1 MKAEY
6 KRDLKDNYLILS
18 AFEEKEEDDYS
29 IYMVEKN
36 KIPGLLPVHRSRMDG
51 ALLLN
56 YEITG
61 KQPLTSL
68 YEQKQLGCADI
79 LSILSELGDV
89 LETLQKYLLS
99 PENLVFDPEYIFL
112 EPDGK
117 KLCLC
122 YAPGVKNEA
131 SIQVLAEFIL
141 RRLDHKDA
149 GAVAAGYRFYGK
161 TLEENFSLQS
171 SLKELL
177 LEYQNRENGGIQ
189 GRYLESQGTYADE
202 QNKNGLD
209 FDYGGSGH
217 GRNFSMPE
225 RWKTNSGNG
234 EGDQGIGNVKKKRD
248 LNWADE
254 SSSGGGRQKSGQQD
268 EALKRLGMSNE
279 GDARYG
285 ESSGYGNGMRR
296 SDNFEYAASSEYRRS
311 SSYEEPEVIHK
322 TRRKDRN
329 IQKEDFPEGQ
339 AGDPGKSGHGKR
351 NTEKGKRENRSTKKN
366 RSTKESKNER
376 FADRIFQ
383 SVHPAVLLSALFL
396 LAALEILFYLG
407 YLQLTETGGAF
418 FLVLSVELLINSFWR
433 QSKEEKQKQKFER
446 WVDEEEDDE
455 EYQELIQEM
464 YQRPEPAAQPEE
476 IGETRCLTDLKSEPE
491 LRLIPV
497 RSPEG
502 GGPANGEFPDIIVRQ
517 GSVTVG
523 KMRQQCEVVLMAP
536 AISRMHAR
544 LEYRQGAYYLKD
556 LNSRNG
562 TFLNGERLMPQEARA
577 IEHGDRVAF
586 ADIQYRVV
594 KM

>member
-18 AFEEKEEDDYS
+18 ALEEKEEDDYS

-89 LETLQKYLLS
+89 IEILQKYLLS

-112 EPDGK
+112 EADRK

-122 YAPGVKNEA
+122 YAPGVKTEA
-131 SIQVLAEFIL
+131 SIRSLAEFIL
-141 RRLDHKDA
+141 RRLDHKNA
-149 GAVAAGYRFYGK
+149 EAVAAGYRFYEK

-177 LEYQNRENGGIQ
+177 LEYQNRENGQTGKALHR
-189 GRYLESQGTYADE
+189 GMS
-202 QNKNGLD
+202 K
-209 FDYGGSGH
+209 
-217 GRNFSMPE
+217 
-225 RWKTNSGNG
+225 
-234 EGDQGIGNVKKKRD
+234 EGDTRYDVLAG
-248 LNWADE
+248 
-254 SSSGGGRQKSGQQD
+254 
-268 EALKRLGMSNE
+268 
-279 GDARYG
+279 YG
-285 ESSGYGNGMRR
+285 ENTRSDETTEYGDGMRR
-296 SDNFEYAASSEYRRS
+296 SDKSGYAAGENQREESGYKRNEPYRAGVESRKAS
-311 SSYEEPEVIHK
+311 GYAVSPKYRGASLYEEPEVIHK
-322 TRRKDRN
+322 TRRKERN
-329 IQKEDFPEGQ
+329 SSEDDFLREQ
-339 AGDPGKSGHGKR
+339 AGD
-351 NTEKGKRENRSTKKN
+351 KGKNSCEKTNTDRKKAEKENAGRKKN
-366 RSTKESKNER
+366 VEERGNER
-376 FADRIFQ
+376 FVDRIFQ
-383 SVHPAVLLSALFL
+383 TVHPAVLISGLFL
-396 LAALEILFYLG
+396 LATLEVLFYLG

-418 FLVLSVELLINSFWR
+418 FLVLSVELLINSFWKR
-433 QSKEEKQKQKFER
+433 SKEEKQKQKFEQ
-446 WVDEEEDDE
+446 WEEEEEEDE

-464 YQRPEPAAQPEE
+464 YQKPEASAQPEE
-476 IGETRCLTDLKSEPE
+476 IGETRCLSDLKQEEE
-491 LRLIPV
+491 LRLIAV
-497 RSPEG
+497 RSPESQDPAG
-502 GGPANGEFPDIIVRQ
+502 GGFTDIIVRR

-562 TFLNGERLMPQEARA
+562 TFLNGERLMPQEAR
-577 IEHGDRVAF
+577 IVDHGDRVAF
-586 ADIQYRVV
+586 ADIQYRAV

>member
-18 AFEEKEEDDYS
+18 ALEEKEEDDYS

-51 ALLLN
+51 ALLLS

-61 KQPLTSL
+61 KQPLASL
-68 YEQKQLGCADI
+68 YEQKQLGCAEI
-79 LSILSELGDV
+79 LSILSELGEV

-131 SIQVLAEFIL
+131 SIRSLAEFIL

-177 LEYQNRENGGIQ
+177 LEYQNRENSGKMPGEYPQ
-189 GRYLESQGTYADE
+189 NKSAYAD
-202 QNKNGLD
+202 
-209 FDYGGSGH
+209 
-217 GRNFSMPE
+217 GRKDGQQAEIPK
-225 RWKTNSGNG
+225 RRSGNS
-234 EGDQGIGNVKKKRD
+234 EGDT
-248 LNWADE
+248 
-254 SSSGGGRQKSGQQD
+254 
-268 EALKRLGMSNE
+268 
-279 GDARYG
+279 RYG
-285 ESSGYGNGMRR
+285 ALSGYGENTRYSEVSGYGEGMHRGDHSGYTGNKKQSEGAGYKESEPYR
-296 SDNFEYAASSEYRRS
+296 AGAEVREDSGYAASAKYRGTS
-311 SSYEEPEVIHK
+311 LYEEPEVIHK

-329 IQKEDFPEGQ
+329 ISKEDFFQEREG
-339 AGDPGKSGHGKR
+339 DTGKNSRGKA
-351 NTEKGKRENRSTKKN
+351 E
-366 RSTKESKNER
+366 KESTVRTRNAEERGGER
-376 FADRIFQ
+376 FVDRIFQ
-383 SVHPAVLLSALFL
+383 AVHPAVLLSGLFL
-396 LAALEILFYLG
+396 LASLEVLFYLG

-418 FLVLSVELLINSFWR
+418 FLVLSVELLINSSWKR
-433 QSKEEKQKQKFER
+433 AKEEKQKQKFEQ
-446 WVDEEEDDE
+446 WAAEEEEDE
-455 EYQELIQEM
+455 EYQALMHEM
-464 YQRPEPAAQPEE
+464 YQRPKASVQPEE
-476 IGETRCLTDLKSEPE
+476 IGETRCLSDLKQEEE

-497 RSPEG
+497 GPPAGSDSVNG
-502 GGPANGEFPDIIVRQ
+502 GFPDIIVRR

-523 KMRQQCEVVLMAP
+523 KMRQQCEAVLMAP

-562 TFLNGERLMPQEARA
+562 TFVNGERLMPQEAR
-577 IEHGDRVAF
+577 IVDHGDRVAF
-586 ADIQYRVV
+586 ADIQYRAVR
-594 KM
+594 M

>member
-18 AFEEKEEDDYS
+18 ALEEKEEDDYS

-51 ALLLN
+51 ALLLS

-61 KQPLTSL
+61 KQPLASL

-79 LSILSELGDV
+79 LLILSELGEI

-117 KLCLC
+117 KLSLC
-122 YAPGVKNEA
+122 YAPGVKNEV
-131 SIQVLAEFIL
+131 SIRSFAEFIL

-177 LEYQNRENGGIQ
+177 LEYQNRETSGKVPE
-189 GRYLESQGTYADE
+189 RYPQNQSAYADE
-202 QNKNGLD
+202 RKD
-209 FDYGGSGH
+209 
-217 GRNFSMPE
+217 
-225 RWKTNSGNG
+225 
-234 EGDQGIGNVKKKRD
+234 
-248 LNWADE
+248 
-254 SSSGGGRQKSGQQD
+254 GQQA
-268 EALKRLGMSNE
+268 EISKRRE
-279 GDARYG
+279 GNKEGNMRYDVLSGYGENTRYG
-285 ESSGYGNGMRR
+285 EASG
-296 SDNFEYAASSEYRRS
+296 YAASSKYS
-311 SSYEEPEVIHK
+311 GASLYEEPEVIHK

-329 IQKEDFPEGQ
+329 VSKEDFLQEREGD
-339 AGDPGKSGHGKR
+339 AGKNNRGK
-351 NTEKGKRENRSTKKN
+351 TEKESTVRTRN
-366 RSTKESKNER
+366 AKERGSER
-376 FADRIFQ
+376 FVDRIFQ
-383 SVHPAVLLSALFL
+383 AVHPAILLSGLFL
-396 LAALEILFYLG
+396 LASLEVLFYLG

-418 FLVLSVELLINSFWR
+418 FLVLSVELLINSAWKR
-433 QSKEEKQKQKFER
+433 AKEEKQKQKFEQ
-446 WVDEEEDDE
+446 WAAEEEDDE
-455 EYQELIQEM
+455 EYQVLLHEM
-464 YQRPEPAAQPEE
+464 YQRPEASVQPEE
-476 IGETRCLTDLKSEPE
+476 IGETRCLSDLKPE
-491 LRLIPV
+491 EKLRLIPV
-497 RSPEG
+497 RPPEG
-502 GGPANGEFPDIIVRQ
+502 SDSVNGGFPDIIVRR

-523 KMRQQCEVVLMAP
+523 KMRQQCEAVLMAP

-562 TFLNGERLMPQEARA
+562 TFVNGERLMPQEAR
-577 IEHGDRVAF
+577 IVSHGDRVAF
-586 ADIQYRVV
+586 ADVQYRAVR
-594 KM
+594 M